1 MKITEREK
9 EILKQLAKGKK
20 PKEIAEKLKLSEQTI
35 NNHIRWLKRL
45 FEAENTNMLIFE
57 VCSNKII

>member
-9 EILKQLAKGKK
+9 EILKQLANGKK
-20 PKEIAEKLKLSEQTI
+20 PKEIAKKLGLSEQTI

-45 FEAENTNMLIFE
+45 FEAETNTLVLE
-57 VCSNKII
+57 AYKQKII

>member
-9 EILKQLAKGKK
+9 EILKQLATGKR
-20 PKEIAEKLKLSEQTI
+20 PKEIAKVLELSEQTI

-45 FEAENTNMLIFE
+45 LEADTSSMLVYEACNQKLI
-57 VCSNKII
+57 